1 MKNLQPNQVRK
12 MKKKDQ
18 QLRKFLIN
26 AELVLK
32 ITKILTFYN
41 KFA

>member
-1 MKNLQPNQVRK
+1 MKNLQPDQVRK
-12 MKKKDQ
+12 MKKKVQ
-18 QLRKFLIN
+18 RKNKILFN